1 MKVESGSTSE
11 DQPHLGRRFGLL
23 QATALNMSNMIGI
36 GPFITI
42 PLLMSALGG
51 PQAMIG
57 WFIAILIAI
66 PDGMVW
72 SELGAAMPGSGG
84 SYRYLREAFGRETW
98 GRLMGFLFIWQF
110 IISGPLEIASGYI
123 GFSKYMGYIW
133 PGMTSGQGLAVA
145 VAVGILNIIL
155 LYRQITS
162 IGKIT
167 VCLWIGTMLTS
178 GAVIATGAMHF
189 DPKLAFDFPPGA
201 FNFSIGFLFGLGAA
215 SRVGVY
221 DYLGYYDICYIG
233 DEVKDPGRVIP
244 RSIIISVIGV
254 AVIYLAINLS
264 IIGVVPW
271 REFVPAEKNPSSDF
285 IVSIFME
292 KIYGSKVA
300 TFFTAM
306 VLWTAFGSV
315 FALLLGYSR
324 IPYAAAQDGYFF
336 KIFGRLHSRKHFP
349 YVSLIV
355 MGVISILC
363 SFVSLGL
370 VIDALITTRILV
382 QFIGQIFA
390 VMLLRERAPEMPRP
404 YRIWLYPIPNLV
416 ALAGWIFIFATSD
429 LNVIL
434 FGLGSLLLGV
444 VFFLIW
450 SKVTR
455 RWPFAD
461 TDHGFPT
468 STRHVIAGK

>member
-1 MKVESGSTSE
+1 
-11 DQPHLGRRFGLL
+11 
-23 QATALNMSNMIGI
+23 MSNMIGI